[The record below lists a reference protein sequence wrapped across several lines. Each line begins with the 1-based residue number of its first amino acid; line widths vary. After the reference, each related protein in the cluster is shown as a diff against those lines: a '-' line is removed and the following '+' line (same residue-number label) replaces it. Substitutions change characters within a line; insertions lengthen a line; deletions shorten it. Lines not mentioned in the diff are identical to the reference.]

1 MTGFNLSEWA
11 LSHRSLTVY
20 LMIVAVLA
28 GVLSYFRL
36 GRNEDPAFVIKT
48 MVVQAAWPGASI
60 EDTLKQVTER
70 LERKLQETPK
80 LDFLRSFTRAGVT
93 TIFVN
98 LKGSAT
104 AKEIPGIWYHV
115 RKSIGDIRH
124 TLPAGIVGPG
134 FNDEFGDTFGIIFG
148 FTADGFTHRELR
160 DYVEGVRSKL
170 LQVPDVSKIEI
181 LGAQDERIF
190 VEFSM
195 KELASLGI
203 DRSALIA
210 ALQAQNV
217 VQPAGTIQT
226 GYETLS
232 LRVSGAFRSEQDVA
246 GVNFVVGGRMLRLSD
261 IAQVRRGYAD
271 PPQPLFRVNGE
282 PAIGIAIAMREGGD
296 ILALGKNLK
305 QAMAA
310 ITTDLPLGI
319 EPRLVADQAVTVDGA
334 ISEFMTSLWQAIAII
349 LVTCFVSLGVRPGL
363 VIAASIPLTLAV
375 VFSVMQL
382 SGIDMQR
389 ISLGALII
397 ALALLVDDAMTTT
410 DAMLTRLAQGDDK
423 VQAATFAFRTYAFA
437 MLAGTLVTI
446 AGFVPVGFAASSA
459 GEYTFSLFAVVAI
472 ALVVSWFV
480 AVIFAPLLGV
490 VVLKPPRTT
499 QSARADEPGS
509 GRVSPA
515 RSRASFD
522 TLCARTIESPRWP
535 LASLASAAE
544 PGRIFRWYRGF
555 LTRAMR
561 AKWVTISVTL
571 ALFVLSFLALP
582 LIPRQFF
589 PSSDRPELLVDLGL
603 PQSAS
608 IHASETVARRFD
620 DVLEDDPD
628 VARWSTYVGRGAIRF
643 YLPLNVQLPND
654 FFAQSVIVAKDVAAR
669 ERLRVKLEK
678 VLADAFPS
686 VVGRVYPL
694 ELGPPVGW
702 PVQYRVS
709 GADVAQV
716 REIAFKLA
724 EVVATNPQVVHVNY
738 DWIEP
743 TRQVRIRVDQNEARL
758 LGLSSQA
765 LAGVLNTVISGSAI
779 TQVRDDIYLVDVV
792 VRATDEQRVSL
803 AALRTVQVPLP
814 SGRTVPLSQFATFE
828 YEQDYPLI
836 WRRDRVP
843 TLTVQADVVPG
854 TLPETVVSALSPAV
868 DALVK
873 DLPRSYGVAAGGTVE
888 ESKKSQASV
897 IAVVPVMLLIMLT
910 VLMVQL
916 RSFQRLFLVLSV
928 APLGLIGVVAALLV
942 SGRPL
947 GFVAILGILALIG
960 MITKNAVILIGQI
973 EAERAE
979 GKDVRQAAIDASSA
993 RFRPIM
999 LTAVSTV
1006 LGMIPIAPT
1015 VFWGPMAFAI
1025 MGGLL
1030 VATIL
1035 TLIFLPT
1042 LYVAWFGGK
1051 EVPSDPRLKAAA

>member
-11 LSHRSLTVY
+11 LRHRSLTVY
-20 LMIVAVLA
+20 LMIIAVGA
-28 GVLSYFRL
+28 GVMSYFRL
-36 GRNEDPAFVIKT
+36 GRNEDPSFVIKT
-48 MVVQAAWPGASI
+48 MVVQAAWPGATI

-70 LERKLQETPK
+70 LERTLQETPK

-104 AKEIPGIWYHV
+104 AREIPDIWYHV
-115 RKSIGDIRH
+115 RKSIGDMRH

-134 FNDEFGDTFGIIFG
+134 FNDEFGDTFGIIYG
-148 FTADGFTHRELR
+148 FTADGFSHRELR
-160 DYVEGVRSKL
+160 DYVEDIRSKL
-170 LQVPDVSKIEI
+170 LQVRDVSKIEI
-181 LGAQDERIF
+181 LGAQDEKIF

-195 KELASLGI
+195 QELASLGI
-203 DRSALIA
+203 DRAALIA

-226 GYETLS
+226 GYEALS
-232 LRVSGAFRSEQDVA
+232 LRVSGAFQSEQDVL

-261 IAQVRRGYAD
+261 IAQVRRGYSD

-282 PAIGIAIAMREGGD
+282 PAIGLAIAMREGGD
-296 ILALGKNLK
+296 ILALGNNI
-305 QAMAA
+305 QRTMTE

-319 EPRLVADQAVTVDGA
+319 EPRLVADQAVTVESA
-334 ISEFMTSLWQAIAII
+334 ISEFMASLWQAIAII
-349 LVTCFVSLGVRPGL
+349 LATSFISLGVRPGL
-363 VIAASIPLTLAV
+363 VIALAIPLTLTI

-410 DAMLTRLAQGDDK
+410 DAMLNRLAQGDDK

-490 VVLKPPRTT
+490 AILKPPKTA
-499 QSARADEPGS
+499 QPAAP
-509 GRVSPA
+509 GRV
-515 RSRASFD
+515 
-522 TLCARTIESPRWP
+522 
-535 LASLASAAE
+535 
-544 PGRIFRWYRGF
+544 FRWYRGF
-555 LTRAMR
+555 LTFAIRV
-561 AKWVTISVTL
+561 KWLTILLTL
-571 ALFVLSFLALP
+571 ALFAGSFLALP

-589 PSSDRPELLVDLGL
+589 PSSDRPELLVDLTL
-603 PQSAS
+603 PQNAS
-608 IHASETVARRFD
+608 IYATESVARRFD
-620 DVLEDDPD
+620 AVLKDDAD

-643 YLPLNVQLPND
+643 YLPLNVQLPNA
-654 FFAQSVIVAKDVAAR
+654 FFAQAVIVAKDVAAR
-669 ERLRVKLEK
+669 ERLRAKLEK
-678 VLADAFPS
+678 VLANEFPS
-686 VVGRVYPL
+686 LISRISPL

-709 GADVAQV
+709 GPDIAKV
-716 REIAFKLA
+716 REIALELA
-724 EVVATNPQVVHVNY
+724 QAVATNPQAVHVNF

-743 TRQVRIRVDQNEARL
+743 ARQVWIRVDQNEARL

-765 LAGVLNTVISGSAI
+765 LASVLNTVISGSSI

-803 AALRTVQVPLP
+803 ATLRTVQVPLP
-814 SGRTVPLSQFATFE
+814 SGRTVPLNQFATFQF
-828 YEQDYPLI
+828 EQDYPLI

-843 TLTVQADVVPG
+843 TLTVQADIVPG
-854 TLPETVVSALSPAV
+854 TLPETVVNALSPAV
-868 DALVK
+868 DDLAK
-873 DLPRSYGVAAGGTVE
+873 KLPRSYNIVVGGTVE

-897 IAVVPVMLLIMLT
+897 IAVVPVMLLLMLT
-910 VLMVQL
+910 VLMVEL
-916 RSFQRLFLVLSV
+916 RSFQRLILVLSV

-947 GFVAILGILALIG
+947 GFVAILGILALLG

-973 EAERAE
+973 EAERAQ
-979 GKDVRQAAIDASSA
+979 GKDVWHAAVDASSS

-999 LTAVSTV
+999 LTAISTV

-1030 VATIL
+1030 VGTIL
-1035 TLIFLPT
+1035 TLVFLPT
-1042 LYVAWFGGK
+1042 LYVTWFGWREGK
-1051 EVPSDPRLKAAA
+1051 AKLSKPPIGGMAQQSHPR

>member
-11 LSHRSLTVY
+11 LKHRSLTVY
-20 LMIVAVLA
+20 LMIIAVLA
-28 GVLSYFRL
+28 GVASYFRL
-36 GRNEDPAFVIKT
+36 GRSEDPSFVIKT
-48 MVVQAAWPGASI
+48 MVVQAAWPGATI

-70 LERKLQETPK
+70 LERKLQETPQ

-104 AKEIPGIWYHV
+104 AREIPDIWYHV

-134 FNDEFGDTFGIIFG
+134 FNDDFGDTFGIIYG

-160 DYVEGVRSKL
+160 DYVEEIRSKL
-170 LQVPDVSKIEI
+170 LSVPDVSKIEV

-195 KELASLGI
+195 QELASLGI

-226 GYETLS
+226 GHESLS
-232 LRVSGAFRSEQDVA
+232 LRVSGAFQSEQDLSNI
-246 GVNFVVGGRMLRLSD
+246 NFVVGGRMLRLSD
-261 IAQVRRGYAD
+261 IAQVRRGFAD
-271 PPQPLFRVNGE
+271 PPQPIFRVNAE
-282 PAIGIAIAMREGGD
+282 PAIGLAVAMRDGGD
-296 ILALGKNLK
+296 ILAMGKNI
-305 QAMAA
+305 QRAMAEA
-310 ITTDLPLGI
+310 TANLPLGI
-319 EPRLVADQAVTVDGA
+319 EPRLVADQAVTVESA
-334 ISEFMTSLWQAIAII
+334 IAEFMTSLWQAVAII
-349 LVTCFVSLGVRPGL
+349 LVVSLISLGVRPGL
-363 VIAASIPLTLAV
+363 VIALSIPLTLAV
-375 VFSVMQL
+375 VFSVMEL
-382 SGIDMQR
+382 ANIDMQR

-410 DAMLTRLAQGDDK
+410 DAMLTRMAQGDDK

-437 MLAGTLVTI
+437 MLAGTFVTI

-472 ALVVSWFV
+472 ALIVSWFV
-480 AVIFAPLLGV
+480 AVIFAPLIGIA
-490 VVLKPPRTT
+490 VLATPAPT
-499 QSARADEPGS
+499 QNTAPSKVLQA
-509 GRVSPA
+509 
-515 RSRASFD
+515 
-522 TLCARTIESPRWP
+522 
-535 LASLASAAE
+535 
-544 PGRIFRWYRGF
+544 YRGF
-555 LTRAMR
+555 LTFAMR
-561 AKWVTISVTL
+561 VRWATIALTL
-571 ALFVLSFLALP
+571 ALFVLAVLALP

-589 PSSDRPELLVDLGL
+589 PSSDRPELLVDLTL
-603 PQSAS
+603 PQNSS
-608 IHASETVARRFD
+608 IYASETMARRFD
-620 DVLEDDPD
+620 AVLKDDAD

-643 YLPLNVQLPND
+643 YLPLDVQLPND
-654 FFAQSVIVAKDVAAR
+654 FFSQVVIVAKDVAAR
-669 ERLRVKLEK
+669 ERLQAKLKK
-678 VLADAFPS
+678 VLADDFPS
-686 VVGRVYPL
+686 VVGRISPL

-709 GADVAQV
+709 GPDASQV

-724 EVVATNPQVVHVNY
+724 QVVASTPQAVNVNF

-743 TRQVRIRVDQNEARL
+743 VRQVRIRIDQDEARL
-758 LGLSSQA
+758 LGLSTQA
-765 LAGVLNTVISGSAI
+765 VASVFNTVISGAAV
-779 TQVRDDIYLVDVV
+779 TQVRDDIYLIDVV

-803 AALRTVQVPLP
+803 ETLRNLQVPVP
-814 SGRTVPLSQFATFE
+814 GGRTVPLSQFATFE
-828 YEQDYPLI
+828 YQQDYPLI
-836 WRRDRVP
+836 WRRERIP
-843 TLTVQADVVPG
+843 TLTVQADVAPG
-854 TLPETVVSALSPAV
+854 VLPETVANALSPGV
-868 DALVK
+868 DALAK
-873 DLPRSYGVAAGGTVE
+873 SLPKSYNIAIGGTVE
-888 ESKKSQASV
+888 ESQKSQASV

-910 VLMVQL
+910 VLMFQL
-916 RSFQRLFLVLSV
+916 RSFQRLILVLSV

-973 EAERAE
+973 EAERSA
-979 GKDVRQAAIDASSA
+979 GKDVWQAALDASCS

-1006 LGMIPIAPT
+1006 LGMIPIAAT

-1030 VATIL
+1030 VGTIL
-1035 TLIFLPT
+1035 TLVFLPT
-1042 LYVAWFGGK
+1042 LYVAWFRGR
-1051 EVPSDPRLKAAA
+1051 DAT